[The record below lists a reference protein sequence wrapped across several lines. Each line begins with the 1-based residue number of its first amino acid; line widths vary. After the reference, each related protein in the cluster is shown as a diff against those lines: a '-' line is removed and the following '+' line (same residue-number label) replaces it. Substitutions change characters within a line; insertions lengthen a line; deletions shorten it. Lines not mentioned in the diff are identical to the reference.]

1 MSAQVASQ
9 WRTYRCQSATHVRA
23 LRAELHRGH
32 GGCKI
37 PPSQRPL
44 ALRSALWPPLSLGRG
59 PSSDRAGPPLRDGM
73 PSPGRHLRGYL
84 VDLRV
89 FLPLPLTPLEPL
101 PPIEPSPPPGAF
113 PRRTPPPK
121 AVGKSPS
128 IFWQRAT
135 FQGKVACGIP
145 QDGTVIQKIF
155 RISTRAAENNRVETQ
170 KGAPPGVRRF
180 AGILGMATKRRALGS
195 TTDTGASEE
204 ETMALRRTKIVL
216 FGDSITQQAFS
227 TKHSGWAAAVNDA
240 YQRKVDIVNR
250 GYSGY
255 NTRWAS
261 QLVHEVSSHFASG
274 SPANGRDILTI
285 FFGANDASLADGTAA
300 AQHVPIAE
308 YKANLGKLIDFVRSD
323 HGSRAPQIVLIT
335 PPPVHERSWAKFC
348 GEETSNRW
356 EALFPFRRSAPLA
369 SRALASRALVSSDPT
384 PSPLL
389 FWQVS

>member
-1 MSAQVASQ
+1 
-9 WRTYRCQSATHVRA
+9 
-23 LRAELHRGH
+23 
-32 GGCKI
+32 
-37 PPSQRPL
+37 
-44 ALRSALWPPLSLGRG
+44 
-59 PSSDRAGPPLRDGM
+59 
-73 PSPGRHLRGYL
+73 
-84 VDLRV
+84 
-89 FLPLPLTPLEPL
+89 
-101 PPIEPSPPPGAF
+101 
-113 PRRTPPPK
+113 
-121 AVGKSPS
+121 
-128 IFWQRAT
+128 
-135 FQGKVACGIP
+135 
-145 QDGTVIQKIF
+145 
-155 RISTRAAENNRVETQ
+155 
-170 KGAPPGVRRF
+170 
-180 AGILGMATKRRALGS
+180 MA
-195 TTDTGASEE
+195 
-204 ETMALRRTKIVL
+204 MRRTKIVL

-348 GEETSNRW
+348 GEETSNRSLEQSRAYAAACKEVAAEKGLPVVDSW
-356 EALFPFRRSAPLA
+356 SALHSKAQGDLEGLFWDGLHLSARGNTLLFEALMGVILGKLPGLAPDALPLDAPLWRDIDPKNYE
-369 SRALASRALVSSDPT
+369 SSFRAAR
-384 PSPLL
+384 
-389 FWQVS
+389 F

>member
-1 MSAQVASQ
+1 M
-9 WRTYRCQSATHVRA
+9 
-23 LRAELHRGH
+23 
-32 GGCKI
+32 
-37 PPSQRPL
+37 
-44 ALRSALWPPLSLGRG
+44 
-59 PSSDRAGPPLRDGM
+59 
-73 PSPGRHLRGYL
+73 
-84 VDLRV
+84 
-89 FLPLPLTPLEPL
+89 
-101 PPIEPSPPPGAF
+101 
-113 PRRTPPPK
+113 
-121 AVGKSPS
+121 
-128 IFWQRAT
+128 
-135 FQGKVACGIP
+135 
-145 QDGTVIQKIF
+145 
-155 RISTRAAENNRVETQ
+155 
-170 KGAPPGVRRF
+170 RRF
-180 AGILGMATKRRALGS
+180 ADILGMATKRRALGS

-335 PPPVHERSWAKFC
+335 PPPVHERSWAEFC

-369 SRALASRALVSSDPT
+369 SRALASRALVSSDLT

>member
-1 MSAQVASQ
+1 
-9 WRTYRCQSATHVRA
+9 
-23 LRAELHRGH
+23 
-32 GGCKI
+32 
-37 PPSQRPL
+37 
-44 ALRSALWPPLSLGRG
+44 
-59 PSSDRAGPPLRDGM
+59 
-73 PSPGRHLRGYL
+73 
-84 VDLRV
+84 
-89 FLPLPLTPLEPL
+89 
-101 PPIEPSPPPGAF
+101 
-113 PRRTPPPK
+113 
-121 AVGKSPS
+121 
-128 IFWQRAT
+128 
-135 FQGKVACGIP
+135 
-145 QDGTVIQKIF
+145 
-155 RISTRAAENNRVETQ
+155 
-170 KGAPPGVRRF
+170 
-180 AGILGMATKRRALGS
+180 MATKRRALGS

-308 YKANLGKLIDFVRSD
+308 YKANLGELIDFVRSD

-348 GEETSNRW
+348 GEETSNRSLEQSQRYAAACKEVAAEKGLPVVDSW
-356 EALFPFRRSAPLA
+356 SALHSKAQGDLEGLFWDGLHLSARGNTLLFEALMGVIQSSLPGLAPDALPLDAPLWRDIDPKNYE
-369 SRALASRALVSSDPT
+369 SSFRAAR
-384 PSPLL
+384 
-389 FWQVS
+389 F